1 MRMPSSAHRSN
12 GGFLALGSEE
22 VARADDVELSQHALR
37 IDRRRRRRFQPYP
50 LVVAQVEIGRG
61 QQLLELLQRIDGLV
75 RAGAPDALSAQLVD
89 GSIGELG
96 RSLSAEA
103 R

>member
-1 MRMPSSAHRSN
+1 MRMPSSAYRSN

-50 LVVAQVEIGRG
+50 LVVAQAEIGRG
-61 QQLLELLQRIDGLV
+61 QQLLELLQRIVGLV
-75 RAGAPDALSAQLVD
+75 RAGAPDALSEQLVD
-89 GSIGELG
+89 GSIGEPG